1 VSIKD
6 EDVLKRTS
14 FFYGANMMEANQR
27 SIASENVTIFFCQRL
42 DPDQD
47 ANRRSL
53 EKELGSRIRFFPLPC
68 SGRIDALHLLKAVET
83 GARKVYVI
91 ACPEGA
97 CRYGQ
102 GNARARKRVGFANAL
117 MTEIGLAGDVFEF
130 INAPATLPLSINR
143 IVRDI
148 LAGGTIGGDEDA
160 GRQPA
165 HQRSVA

>member
-1 VSIKD
+1 
-6 EDVLKRTS
+6 
-14 FFYGANMMEANQR
+14 MMEAHQR
-27 SIASENVTIFFCQRL
+27 SSASENITIFFCQRL

-68 SGRIDALHLLKAVET
+68 SGRIDALHLLKAVES
-83 GARKVYVI
+83 GAGKVYVV

-102 GNARARKRVGFANAL
+102 GNSRARKRVAFANAL

-130 INAPATLPLSINR
+130 INAPATLPLSIDR
-143 IVRDI
+143 IARDI
-148 LAGGTIGGDEDA
+148 LAHGAIGSGDDA
-160 GRQPA
+160 GRTA
-165 HQRSVA
+165 ARQRSVA